1 MKFLDKLALKI
12 FSLIVVFLLVIIA
25 FVIIG
30 VIPASDVVKNIM
42 LITDSED
49 GIKIAAGVGGV
60 LLLLAF
66 KGLFFTSKPPDD
78 GRNGIVLENNAGKLV
93 LSKESLENLI
103 ANVVKEVPGADIVS
117 SKTIVDKDKNLVVYL
132 TTTMS
137 KDVMIKDV
145 SKDLQDRIKDAMKRT
160 ADLDVGEINI
170 KVKNITS
177 KKVKGLPAPTETTE
191 EKNDNVADENSE
203 VTNDS
208 ESSDTSENNE

>member
-25 FVIIG
+25 FVIMGI
-30 VIPASDVVKNIM
+30 IPASDVVKNIM

-49 GIKIAAGVGGV
+49 GVKIAAGVGAI

-66 KGLFFTSKPPDD
+66 KGLFFTSKSPDD
-78 GRNGIVLENNAGKLV
+78 GKNGIVLENNSGKLV
-93 LSKESLENLI
+93 LSKESLENII
-103 ANVVKEVPGADIVS
+103 ANVVREVPGADIVS

-137 KDVMIKDV
+137 KDMMIKDV
-145 SKDLQDRIKDAMKRT
+145 SKELQDKIKDAMKRT

-177 KKVKGLPAPTETTE
+177 KKVKGLPTPTDEEE
-191 EKNDNVADENSE
+191 EKNNDVTDNKDEVPIE
-203 VTNDS
+203 ITNT
-208 ESSDTSENNE
+208 DTSDNNE

>member
-12 FSLIVVFLLVIIA
+12 FSIIMVFILVISA
-25 FVIIG
+25 FVILGILPVED
-30 VIPASDVVKNIM
+30 VIANIM
-42 LITDSED
+42 HVTDSENS
-49 GIKIAAGVGGV
+49 IKIAIGVGAV

-78 GRNGIVLENNAGKLV
+78 GKNGIVLENNAGKLV

-103 ANVVKEVPGADIVS
+103 ANVVKEVPGADVVT
-117 SKTIVDKDKNLVVYL
+117 SKTIVDKNKNLVVYL

-177 KKVKGLPAPTETTE
+177 KKVKGLPAPSTE
-191 EKNDNVADENSE
+191 EPKETENEEANENSDQNIE
-203 VTNDS
+203 
-208 ESSDTSENNE
+208 ETSNN